1 MNKNKIKG
9 KKKLVSGEW
18 GGKKE
23 RGAKVMGEAKRRNW
37 GEDEKERSNGGGRGM
52 KEMGR

>member
-18 GGKKE
+18 GEKKE
-23 RGAKVMGEAKRRNW
+23 RG
-37 GEDEKERSNGGGRGM
+37 GGKGDGRG
-52 KEMGR
+52 KKTKLGRRRLKGTQQ

>member
-23 RGAKVMGEAKRRNW
+23 RGGGAKVMGEAKRRNW
-37 GEDEKERSNGGGRGM
+37 GED
-52 KEMGR
+52 